1 LRKPD
6 TGVVVDLKT
15 SLIIAFNQRDCL
27 RHFSLSVLRARRFTI
42 TFSDM
47 LKKQA
52 VDQQKS

>member
-15 SLIIAFNQRDCL
+15 SLIIAFNQHDCL
-27 RHFSLSVLRARRFTI
+27 RHFSLSVLHARRFTI